1 MAKSEKLKN
10 QPHRKIKSDCVDSP
24 YPHYSNLSGCKSGS
38 YFKPQ
43 TKPQATVAK
52 YSSPILYHYN
62 YDLSKKWLVGFSYT
76 SSEGASKRFQF
87 RGDINKFSSKKDRIL
102 EANSLIAALKEMLND
117 GWNPVSGENEIE
129 EDKFRGSLIETLNF
143 LNSIRRSSLKP
154 DSVRTFEDVSKSF
167 CKYLVKSGFKDIYPG
182 DFKKNMALKYLD
194 SLLIRDV
201 GPATFNKH
209 KNFMNTYF
217 NLMID
222 RKLVKKEQNPFAGI
236 KSLRR
241 DIGRNI
247 AFTDLERE
255 KLSEALKKRNPKLY
269 LFVQFMFYCALRRTE
284 ILGLRVED
292 VNLKE
297 RFILVSYGT
306 GKNRKQDS
314 VSIPPEF
321 LSDLTALELNKY
333 QSWHYVFSAGKGMS
347 VGPDKRKKA
356 DSITD
361 LHRVFLREL
370 KIPKTKTIY
379 SWKHTGVVTLYNEI
393 KDVYAIM
400 RHCRH
405 SDLEQTMTYLK
416 SLGLQKNTPVL
427 NSNIKI

>member
-1 MAKSEKLKN
+1 MANPERSRNQQYRKSNNGTE
-10 QPHRKIKSDCVDSP
+10 DSP
-24 YPHYSNLSGCKSGS
+24 YPHNPRLPNCISGS
-38 YFKPQ
+38 YFRPQ
-43 TKPQATVAK
+43 TKTQTALAK
-52 YSSPILYHYN
+52 FTSPVLHHSDF
-62 YDLSKKWLVGFSYT
+62 DLSKKWFVSFTYT

-87 RGDINKFSSKKDRIL
+87 RGDINKFSSKKDRII
-102 EANSLIAALKEMLND
+102 EANSLISALKDMLED
-117 GWNPVSGENEIE
+117 GWNPISGEKEQE
-129 EDKFRGSLIETLNF
+129 EDRFRGNLIETLNF
-143 LNSIRRSSLKP
+143 LNSIRRTSLKP
-154 DSVRTFEDVSKSF
+154 ESVRTFEDVSKSF
-167 CKYLVKSGFKDIYPG
+167 TRYLIKSGLKDIYPS
-182 DFKKNMALKYLD
+182 DFTNTMAVKYLD
-194 SLLIRDV
+194 TLLLRKV
-201 GPATFNKH
+201 GPSTYNKH

-222 RKLVKKEQNPFAGI
+222 RKLVKKDKNPFAGI
-236 KSLRR
+236 KELRK

-247 AFTDLERE
+247 AFTDDERQ
-255 KLSEALKKRNPKLY
+255 KLSQLMKEKNPKLY

-292 VNLKE
+292 INLQE

-321 LSDLTALELNKY
+321 LNDLTAMELHKY
-333 QSWHYVFSAGKGMS
+333 PSWHYVFSSSKGMPI
-347 VGPDKRKKA
+347 GPDKRKKA

-361 LHRVFLREL
+361 WHREYLRML

-379 SWKHTGVVTLYNEI
+379 SWKHTGVVALYNEI

-416 SLGLQKNTPVL
+416 SLGLQRNTAVL
-427 NSNIKI
+427 NSNIKL